1 MKRPHEGL
9 TRRRLWCEEAI
20 VTSQS
25 AANLCSSIPVCS
37 DSGNPRSAC
46 IPKEASRG
54 LRERIEHMPARS
66 SANSPHTPSPCTWL
80 ARSGPSFKSH
90 QLFPKLQQT
99 LFRVQ
104 PRLNSTAQ
112 TFCVCK
118 NCHPPHFS
126 PHQWDIYC
134 SKRHWF
140 EFGTQ
145 AIITELRGKEQQ
157 LGKNLY
163 LITLDPLPRR
173 PPLSTRAL
181 HRCYHKGK
189 PSPLLTAWAL

>member
-1 MKRPHEGL
+1 M
-9 TRRRLWCEEAI
+9 
-20 VTSQS
+20 TSQS
-25 AANLCSSIPVCS
+25 AANLCSSLPVCS

-54 LRERIEHMPARS
+54 FRASIEHMPARS

-80 ARSGPSFKSH
+80 ARSGPSFKSD
-90 QLFPKLQQT
+90 QLCNKL
-99 LFRVQ
+99 FSGVQ
-104 PRLNSTAQ
+104 TAQ
-112 TFCVCK
+112 TFIVCK

-126 PHQWDIYC
+126 PHQWEIYC

-145 AIITELRGKEQQ
+145 AIITGLRGKEQQ

-163 LITLDPLPRR
+163 LLITLDPMPRR
-173 PPLSTRAL
+173 PPLSTRAI
-181 HRCYHKGK
+181 HRRYHKGK